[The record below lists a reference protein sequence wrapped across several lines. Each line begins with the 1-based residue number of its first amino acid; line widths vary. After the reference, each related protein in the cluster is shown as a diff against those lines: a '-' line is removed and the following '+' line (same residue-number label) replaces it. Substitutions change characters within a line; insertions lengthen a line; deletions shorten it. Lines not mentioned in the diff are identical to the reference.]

1 MVYRTLPLIKPPLPY
16 GIPLPFW
23 KKQVNRYRITLKI
36 EENDQYKIGDV
47 KVTGAREFNENAIK
61 AILGLVPGQV
71 FNESKLRTGFDN
83 LKKLYGSRGYV
94 NFTPVPAQDFD
105 EEKKL
110 VNLTINIDEDRQFTV
125 NRITF
130 SGNVTTRDKVIRREI
145 LVDEGQVFNASLW
158 DLSLLRLNQLGYFE
172 EVKSEDAEIKPSPTA
187 STLDIDLRLKEKG
200 RNSIGFNGGVSG
212 IGGSFLG
219 LSYETNNF
227 LGLGE
232 SLGVTLQGGTRQSQY
247 ALNFTEP
254 YIYDRPV
261 SLGFSVYHTSFRYD
275 QARELFGLNPSS
287 LPQGLG
293 LENRLN
299 FEQQHTGMTLSTS
312 YPPKLF
318 HRLGLSYIFDNS
330 ETAGINPATKE
341 YFAAV
346 ASQNQNSLVGGNFT
360 TYHARR
366 LAPSYTYSTVNN
378 PYRPT
383 SGHSFTATFEFTGG
397 FLGGDINFY
406 RPSGEFRYYKPV
418 NNGRNTLAIRAMGS
432 FIQSFTNLSVPFY
445 ERMFVG
451 GDFDI
456 RGFDFRTLTPISF
469 ITRTLPV
476 TDPITSKTMNK
487 PYDDIVYVG
496 GDTQAIFNL
505 EYRIP
510 LIGQTVS
517 LVPFLDTGNT
527 WVLKKAE
534 LERKIVSPGL
544 IETLPAQFLPGT
556 NSGLRMST
564 GIELQI
570 VLPVLNAPF
579 RIDFAFNPARIDR
592 NFIGPVTGI
601 PFGIHQPAHDFKF
614 TVGRTF

>member
-1 MVYRTLPLIKPPLPY
+1 M
-16 GIPLPFW
+16 
-23 KKQVNRYRITLKI
+23 
-36 EENDQYKIGDV
+36 
-47 KVTGAREFNENAIK
+47 
-61 AILGLVPGQV
+61 
-71 FNESKLRTGFDN
+71 
-83 LKKLYGSRGYV
+83 
-94 NFTPVPAQDFD
+94 
-105 EEKKL
+105 
-110 VNLTINIDEDRQFTV
+110 
-125 NRITF
+125 
-130 SGNVTTRDKVIRREI
+130 
-145 LVDEGQVFNASLW
+145 
-158 DLSLLRLNQLGYFE
+158 
-172 EVKSEDAEIKPSPTA
+172 
-187 STLDIDLRLKEKG
+187 KEKG

-299 FEQQHTGMTLSTS
+299 FEQKHTGMSLSTS

-346 ASQNQNSLVGGNFT
+346 ASQNQNSIVGGNFT

-476 TDPITSKTMNK
+476 TDPITSKTVNK

-534 LERKIVSPGL
+534 LERKIASPGL

-579 RIDFAFNPARIDR
+579 RIDFAFNPARIDG